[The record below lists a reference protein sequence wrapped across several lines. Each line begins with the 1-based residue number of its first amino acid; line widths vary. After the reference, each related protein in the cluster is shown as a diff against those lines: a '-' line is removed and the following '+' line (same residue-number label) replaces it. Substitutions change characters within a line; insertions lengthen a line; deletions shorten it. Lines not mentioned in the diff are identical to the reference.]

1 VVGRDQN
8 GDLMCLGGNQSDAVN
23 ITRIEAGPP
32 LSFRWPKEAPLP
44 ASAGVR
50 SLPLI
55 KSDGRLSTREA

>member
-1 VVGRDQN
+1 VDDAGRPIWLIE
-8 GDLMCLGGNQSDAVN
+8 GLAVN
-23 ITRIEAGPP
+23 ITPIPAGRP